1 MRNTGWMKYWRSFS
15 LSFLSPWVWC
25 LCPPVLLLCVV
36 AQFLANPSEFSSHN
50 IHGAFLASW
59 KRRSVWLE
67 ALCRHGGHPRWSLEG
82 EESSTSR
89 WRRHRAPQN
98 LRMSSRLLAPAL
110 PFDLVYFPSDSAFS
124 SSSISTSTCCP
135 GSCLDRFSRV
145 CVSVCVCFRVF
156 ELNLIGLEE
165 PISSRCYG
173 RDGMYVVWC
182 RVVFD
187 RVLCLYRV
195 WVHMPILSRRQRR
208 TSKRWLR
215 KWTTYAVCFF
225 SMEVLLKWLGY
236 S

>member
-1 MRNTGWMKYWRSFS
+1 MSFVLRCS
-15 LSFLSPWVWC
+15 SC
-25 LCPPVLLLCVV
+25 VLLLNFS
-36 AQFLANPSEFSSHN
+36 QTLAEFSSHN

-82 EESSTSR
+82 EEPSTSR

-110 PFDLVYFPSDSAFS
+110 PFDLVNFPSDSAFS

-135 GSCLDRFSRV
+135 GSCLDRFWTSVCKVCASV
-145 CVSVCVCFRVF
+145 CVCVCVCFRVF

-173 RDGMYVVWC
+173 RDGMYVVWS

-187 RVLCLYRV
+187 RVRCLYRV

-208 TSKRWLR
+208 TSKRWRR